1 LANGMDMVAGKTA
14 GTYDFKHKSELKSSI
29 NDECEGKLTA
39 TNKDYA
45 LELEYNPADL
55 NKDGLHSS
63 LEVEAK
69 CTPVKGDWEGKVEFK
84 VGGYELG
91 PIKSWTEL
99 QFETNKAQNHVLTHS
114 QNFNM
119 DDFHVAYKCVGDLGT
134 KSLSE
139 AYGILAVKNS
149 LGDFWFRSNCL
160 SKVLGLGTT

>member
-1 LANGMDMVAGKTA
+1 MVAGKTA

-91 PIKSWTEL
+91 PIKSWTEVSI
-99 QFETNKAQNHVLTHS
+99 NHLHCPKFMFYLYS
-114 QNFNM
+114 FNSRP
-119 DDFHVAYKCVGDLGT
+119 T
-134 KSLSE
+134 KL
-139 AYGILAVKNS
+139 KTM
-149 LGDFWFRSNCL
+149 F
-160 SKVLGLGTT
+160 